1 MEREGKGERGQR
13 RNIRHAKHAVILT
26 MKRLCHETQGGVNV
40 LIDGQAQTQ
49 HAVSSSEGGR
59 RTASGKRQRVNRELP
74 KTFLLWINC
83 ASWVHNSPDARGT
96 EGEAKDCT
104 RQVTPEA

>member
-26 MKRLCHETQGGVNV
+26 MRRLCHETQGGVNV

-49 HAVSSSEGGR
+49 HAVSSSEGGS
-59 RTASGKRQRVNRELP
+59 TAPGKRQCANRELP
-74 KTFLLWINC
+74 KTFLFGINC
-83 ASWVHNSPDARGT
+83 APWVHNS
-96 EGEAKDCT
+96 
-104 RQVTPEA
+104 